1 MSKIILM
8 TGGARS
14 GKSRLAEA
22 QALRLGSPAIYIA
35 TARIWD
41 AETQARVDEHRAR
54 RHEGQETGWRDIE
67 APIDLVQALE
77 DSDSG
82 APRLVDCLTMWLT
95 NLMMDNRD
103 IETETQALIACL
115 PRLTAPVI
123 FVTNEVGMGIVPEN
137 ALARRFRDAQ
147 GQLNQKIA
155 AAADEVH
162 FVTCGYALKVK
173 PQ

>member
-14 GKSRLAEA
+14 GKSRLAEN
-22 QALRLGSPAIYIA
+22 QALSLGSPAIYIA

-41 AETQARVDEHRAR
+41 AETQARVEEHRAR
-54 RHEGQETGWRDIE
+54 RLTGWRDIE
-67 APIDLVQALE
+67 APLDLVGALR
-77 DSDSG
+77 DTDGG

-95 NLMMDNRD
+95 NLMMENRD
-103 IETETQALIACL
+103 IEAEAEALIGCL
-115 PRLTAPVI
+115 PQLDAPVI

-155 AAADEVH
+155 AVADEVH
-162 FVTCGYALKVK
+162 LVTCGYALKVK